1 MQTISRREF
10 LCFSAMGVA
19 AAMELEANPLGLP
32 LGLQTFPLRES
43 IGKDFEGTL
52 RQIRGGGY
60 QMIELCSPPGFE
72 KSGFSALAKMKASE
86 IRRMIHNEGLDCES
100 CHFQISELKQNLDE
114 RIAFANDLGLKQMI
128 IATVPLW
135 RDDATLADWAQADD
149 DMNKLGE
156 RTRQAGIQL
165 GYHNHNIEFKEIGG
179 VLVYDELMKRL
190 DPKLVK
196 MQFQVLVIQLGYDPA
211 TYLTK
216 YPGRFVSLHLY
227 DWSTT
232 EKKIVPI
239 GQGSIDWKKLF
250 AAARTGGVKNY
261 FVEMDWGLTLA
272 SVPYL
277 RSLKA

>member
-10 LCFSAMGVA
+10 LCVSAMGIA
-19 AAMELEANPLGLP
+19 TAMELEANPLGLP

-43 IGKDFEGTL
+43 IGKDFQGTL

-60 QMIELCSPPGFE
+60 QMIEMCSPQGFE
-72 KSGFSALAKMKASE
+72 KYGFGPLAKTKASE
-86 IRRMIHNEGLDCES
+86 IRRIIQSEGLGCES
-100 CHFQISELKQNLDE
+100 CHFSISELQQNPDD
-114 RIAFANDLGLKQMI
+114 RIAFANELGLKQMI

-135 RDDATLADWAQADD
+135 RDDATLADWEQAADE
-149 DMNKLGE
+149 MNKLGE

-179 VLVYDELMKRL
+179 VLIYDELMKRL

-196 MQFQVLVIQLGYDPA
+196 MQFQVLVIQLGFDPA

-216 YPGRFVSLHLY
+216 YPGRFISLHLY
-227 DWSTT
+227 DWSTA

-250 AAARTGGVKNY
+250 TAAKTGGVRNY
-261 FVEMDWGLTLA
+261 FVEMDWDLSLA

-277 RSLKA
+277 SRLQV